1 MTKRPGTPNSAPIM
15 DTSVPNIEIKLPDG
29 SIRSFPRGATG
40 ADIAAAIG
48 PGLAK
53 NALAAKVDGH
63 VQDIDLPIEHDANVA
78 IVTRTSPEAL
88 ELIRHDAA
96 HVLAE
101 AVQRLYPGTQVTIGP
116 NIENGFYYDF
126 ARDTPFTLD
135 DLAKIEEEM
144 RRVVDRNDPIV
155 REVWDRDAAIDY
167 FKSKGEIFK
176 AELIEGFPANEPTT
190 VYRQGDWLDL
200 CRGPHMASTGRLGK
214 AFKLT
219 KLAGAYWRGDSRNPM
234 LQRIYG
240 TAWRDQKELDAYL
253 NMIEE
258 AEKRD
263 HRRLGREMDLYHLQE
278 EAAGSVFWH
287 PKGWTLYRTLETY
300 LRRRLEANGYVEVKT
315 PQLIEKS
322 LFEASGHWGT
332 YGHNMFKVEVGH
344 GHDHEEVR
352 QYGIK
357 PMNCPAHVQ
366 IYRQGLKSYRDLPL
380 RMAEFGSCHRNEPSG
395 ALHGIMRVRAFT
407 QDDAHIFCTADQVV
421 SETER
426 FCNLLKQV
434 YDDLGFTE
442 VAVKLALRPEQRI
455 GTEESWDRA
464 ERDLGDAARL
474 AGLIVEELPG
484 EGAFYGP
491 KLEFHLTDAIG
502 RSWQC
507 GTLQL
512 DPNMPERLNAEYV
525 GEDGQR
531 HRPLMLHR
539 AIFGSMERFIG
550 ILIENY
556 AGRLPGWLAPVQ
568 IVVATITQ
576 EADHYAREVVDRLTA
591 AGLRAVLD
599 VRNEK
604 INYKIREHSLAKV
617 PVIAVVGK
625 REGAER
631 TVALRTLGAEKQEFL
646 PLDSAVRQLHSTMAS
661 PLDRV
666 GSGD

>member
-1 MTKRPGTPNSAPIM
+1 M
-15 DTSVPNIEIKLPDG
+15 DTSVPNIDITLPDG
-29 SIRSFPRGATG
+29 SIRSLPRGVTG
-40 ADIAAAIG
+40 GEVAAAIG

-63 VQDIDLPIEHDANVA
+63 VQDLDLPIEHDAAVA
-78 IVTRTSPEAL
+78 IITRASPEAL

-101 AVQRLYPGTQVTIGP
+101 AVQRLFPGTQVTIGP

-126 ARDTPFTLD
+126 ARDQPFTLD
-135 DLAKIEEEM
+135 DLAKIEAEM
-144 RRVVDRNDPIV
+144 QRVVDRNDPIV

-167 FKSKGEIFK
+167 FKSKGEVFK

-190 VYRQGDWLDL
+190 VYRQGEWLDL

-253 NMIEE
+253 HMIEE
-258 AEKRD
+258 AERRD
-263 HRRLGREMDLYHLQE
+263 HRRLGREMDLFHLQE

-287 PKGWTLYRTLETY
+287 PKGWTLYRVLENY
-300 LRRRLEANGYVEVKT
+300 LRRRLEQNGYVEVKT

-344 GHDHEEVR
+344 GHDHEDVR

-407 QDDAHIFCTADQVV
+407 QDDAHIFCTVDQVV
-421 SETER
+421 SETAD

-442 VAVKLALRPEQRI
+442 VKVKLALRPEQRI

-464 ERDLGDAARL
+464 ERDLGEAARM
-474 AGLIVEELPG
+474 AGLVVEELPG

-525 GEDGQR
+525 GEDGAR
-531 HRPLMLHR
+531 HRPVMLHR

-576 EADHYAREVVDRLTA
+576 DADHYAQEVAERLTA
-591 AGLRAVLD
+591 AGLRAVADL
-599 VRNEK
+599 RNEK

-625 REGAER
+625 REAAER
-631 TVALRTLGAEKQEFL
+631 TVALRTLGQEKQEFL
-646 PLDSAVRQLHSTMAS
+646 PLDTAVGQLHSTMAS

-666 GSGD
+666 DFHG

>member
-1 MTKRPGTPNSAPIM
+1 M
-15 DTSVPNIEIKLPDG
+15 DTAAPNIEIKLPDG
-29 SIRSFPRGATG
+29 SIRSFPRGVSGTE
-40 ADIAAAIG
+40 IAAAIG

-63 VQDIDLPIEHDANVA
+63 VQDLDLPIEHDADVA
-78 IVTRTSPEAL
+78 IVTRASPEAL

-101 AVQRLYPGTQVTIGP
+101 AVQKLYPGTQVTIGP

-126 ARDTPFTLD
+126 AREQPFTLD

-167 FKSKGEIFK
+167 FKSKGELFK

-253 NMIEE
+253 TMLEE

-300 LRRRLEANGYVEVKT
+300 LRRRLEAGGYVEVKT

-344 GHDHEEVR
+344 GHEHEEVR

-357 PMNCPAHVQ
+357 PMNCPAHIQ

-407 QDDAHIFCTADQVV
+407 QDDAHIFCTVDQVV
-421 SETER
+421 SETAR

-434 YDDLGFTE
+434 YDDLGFTKVE
-442 VAVKLALRPEQRI
+442 VKLALRPEQRI

-464 ERDLGDAARL
+464 ERDLAEAAQS

-531 HRPLMLHR
+531 HRPVMLHR

-556 AGRLPGWLAPVQ
+556 AGKLPGWLAPVQ
-568 IVVATITQ
+568 VVVATITQ
-576 EADHYAREVVDRLTA
+576 DADHYAQEVVDRLTT

-631 TVALRTLGAEKQEFL
+631 TVALRTLGVEKQETL
-646 PLDSAVRQLHSTMAS
+646 PLDSAVSQLHSTMAS

-666 GSGD
+666 VSKG

>member
-1 MTKRPGTPNSAPIM
+1 M
-15 DTSVPNIEIKLPDG
+15 DTALDTIEIKLPDG
-29 SIRSFPRGATG
+29 SARSFPRGVSGTT
-40 ADIAAAIG
+40 IAAAIG

-53 NALAAKVDGH
+53 SALAVKIDGH
-63 VQDIDLPIEHDANVA
+63 VQDLDLPIDQDADVA
-78 IVTRTSPEAL
+78 IVTRASPEAL

-101 AVQRLYPGTQVTIGP
+101 AVQKLYPGTQVTIGP
-116 NIENGFYYDF
+116 SIENGFYYDF
-126 ARDTPFTLD
+126 ARDQPFTPD
-135 DLAKIEEEM
+135 DLVKIEAEM
-144 RRVVDRNDPIV
+144 HRVVQDNAPIV
-155 REVWDRDAAIDY
+155 REVWDRQDAIDY
-167 FKSKGEIFK
+167 FKSKGEFFK
-176 AELIEGFPANEPTT
+176 AELIEGFPESEPTT

-200 CRGPHMASTGRLGK
+200 CRGPHMATTGKMGQ

-253 NMIEE
+253 NMLEE

-263 HRRLGREMDLYHLQE
+263 HRRLGREMDLFHLQE

-300 LRRRLEANGYVEVKT
+300 LRRRLEADGYVEVRT
-315 PQLIEKS
+315 PQLFDKS
-322 LFEASGHWGT
+322 LFEKSGHWQM
-332 YGHNMFKVEVGH
+332 YGDNMYKVEIGH

-366 IYRQGLKSYRDLPL
+366 IYEQGLKSYRDLPL

-395 ALHGIMRVRAFT
+395 ALHGIMRVRQFT
-407 QDDAHIFCTADQVV
+407 QDDAHIFCTPDQVV
-421 SETER
+421 SETTR
-426 FCNLLKQV
+426 FCNLLKRV
-434 YDDLGFTE
+434 YDDLGFTD
-442 VAVKLALRPEQRI
+442 VKVKLALRPEKRI
-455 GTEESWDRA
+455 GTDEFWDRA
-464 ERDLGDAARL
+464 ESELRVAAKDS
-474 AGLIVEELPG
+474 GLDVEDLPG
-484 EGAFYGP
+484 EGAFYAP

-512 DPNMPERLNAEYV
+512 DFMLPERLNAEYV
-525 GEDGQR
+525 DSDSQR
-531 HRPLMLHR
+531 KRPVMLHR

-568 IVVATITQ
+568 VVVATITQ
-576 EADHYAREVVDRLTA
+576 DADHYAAEVAERLTA
-591 AGLRAVLD
+591 AGIRVETDL
-599 VRNEK
+599 RNEK

-625 REGAER
+625 REAAER
-631 TVALRTLGAEKQEFL
+631 TVAIRTLGQEKQAFL
-646 PLDSAVRQLHSTMAS
+646 PLDTAVAHLHSTMAS

-666 GSGD
+666 VSRD

>member
-1 MTKRPGTPNSAPIM
+1 M
-15 DTSVPNIEIKLPDG
+15 DSSVPNIDIKLPDG
-29 SIRSFPRGATG
+29 SIRSLPRGVTG
-40 ADIAAAIG
+40 GEIAAAIG

-63 VQDIDLPIEHDANVA
+63 VQDLDLAIEHDAAVA
-78 IVTRTSPEAL
+78 IITRASPEAL

-126 ARDTPFTLD
+126 ARDQPFTLD

-144 RRVVDRNDPIV
+144 RRVVDANAPIV

-167 FKSKGEIFK
+167 FKSKGEVFK

-253 NMIEE
+253 NMLEE

-263 HRRLGREMDLYHLQE
+263 HRRLGREMDLFHLQE

-287 PKGWTLYRTLETY
+287 PKGWTLYRVLENY

-344 GHDHEEVR
+344 GHEHEDVR

-366 IYRQGLKSYRDLPL
+366 IYRQGLKSYRDLPM

-407 QDDAHIFCTADQVV
+407 QDDAHIFCTVDQVV
-421 SETER
+421 SETAA

-434 YDDLGFTE
+434 YDDLGFTKVE
-442 VAVKLALRPEQRI
+442 VKLALRPEQRI

-464 ERDLGDAARL
+464 ERDLAIAAKS

-525 GEDGQR
+525 GEDGAR
-531 HRPLMLHR
+531 HRPVMLHR

-576 EADHYAREVVDRLTA
+576 DADHYAQEVAERLTA
-591 AGLRAVLD
+591 AGLRAVTDL
-599 VRNEK
+599 RNEK

-625 REGAER
+625 REAAER

-646 PLDSAVRQLHSTMAS
+646 PLDSAVGQLHSTMAS

-666 GSGD
+666 DFRG